1 LRTSRSTS
9 PSLRSPRT
17 RRTRIRHNNYIH
29 DKKLKNP

>member
-17 RRTRIRHNNYIH
+17 RTRIRHNNIH

>member
-9 PSLRSPRT
+9 PSLRIPT
-17 RRTRIRHNNYIH
+17 TTRTRIRRDIH